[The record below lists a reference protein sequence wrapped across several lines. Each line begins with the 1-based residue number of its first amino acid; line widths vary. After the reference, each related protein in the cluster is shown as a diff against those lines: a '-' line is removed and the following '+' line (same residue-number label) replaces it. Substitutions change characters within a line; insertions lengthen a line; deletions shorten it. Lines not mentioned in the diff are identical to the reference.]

1 MYASNTITRM
11 YAGLS
16 RAAARL
22 TLLISILF
30 LVSAC
35 TEPVARNYANA
46 IGPDLYA
53 SSTVKNT
60 RLLEVY
66 SSHLCYQASLPIT
79 KPKNYAN
86 YVCKFE
92 DFKSPHWNSYVQM
105 GVYDIDRRCDAFL
118 ESLYYKEKSRGP
130 ILRQITNTSAVT
142 REILNIA
149 AVSNSSIRI
158 VAAAFDFAS
167 NSFSNV
173 RNGLL
178 EALDQT
184 TVKSI
189 VYGRQKKLKEEIAG
203 ATFTS
208 KPQAF
213 NALRAYLRV
222 CMPFTIEME
231 ANAVLTTVQ
240 RNGGNAGNSLIEAVV
255 GVSKPTD
262 PATVGQGTGSI
273 PQTPDTLQK
282 YFGIPNFTV
291 TRLKIFQRANCSPVA
306 ATVGPRT
313 RAAITIVEQT
323 LEANNHVVTV
333 DGFLSDTEYKNI
345 VESQCSQKFANY
357 FEKISLAG
365 GKTNEIA
372 YFNNFVAPAYRK
384 VFNTDPIIDG
394 EPELV
399 KFRPIIAELRRALSP
414 KEAFA
419 SDFKVDISNWITP
432 RLEAAMK
439 VKILE

>member
-1 MYASNTITRM
+1 VYASNTITRM

-22 TLLISILF
+22 ALFISILF

-35 TEPVARNYANA
+35 TEPVVRNYANA

-60 RLLEVY
+60 RLLDVY

-79 KPKNYAN
+79 KPNNYAN

-92 DFKSPHWNSYVQM
+92 DFKSPHWNSFVQM
-105 GVYDIDRRCDAFL
+105 GIYDIDRRCDEFL

-130 ILRQITNTSAVT
+130 ILRQITNTSTVT

-178 EALDQT
+178 DALDQT

-208 KPQAF
+208 KPQAL

-240 RNGGNAGNSLIEAVV
+240 RNDGNAGNSLIEAVV
-255 GVSKPTD
+255 TGPGPSKPD
-262 PATVGQGTGSI
+262 QPARKTPPVASDDLPAGAQNEERSIKISNLKQFQASLCI
-273 PQTPDTLQK
+273 PQSGAFDATTRDGIRIYQEWRGATATGELSRTDIGYLLEKKKCSNAMFKNAYEESFLNTKEKREIFQGRLNKVTAGGVLMVDGILASDTRAK
-282 YFGIPNFTV
+282 IKAVRESFGISTDG
-291 TRLKIFQRANCSPVA
+291 TSVA
-306 ATVGPRT
+306 DQLTHALD
-313 RAAITIVEQT
+313 IK
-323 LEANNHVVTV
+323 L
-333 DGFLSDTEYKNI
+333 
-345 VESQCSQKFANY
+345 
-357 FEKISLAG
+357 
-365 GKTNEIA
+365 
-372 YFNNFVAPAYRK
+372 
-384 VFNTDPIIDG
+384 
-394 EPELV
+394 PE
-399 KFRPIIAELRRALSP
+399 
-414 KEAFA
+414 
-419 SDFKVDISNWITP
+419 
-432 RLEAAMK
+432 
-439 VKILE
+439 